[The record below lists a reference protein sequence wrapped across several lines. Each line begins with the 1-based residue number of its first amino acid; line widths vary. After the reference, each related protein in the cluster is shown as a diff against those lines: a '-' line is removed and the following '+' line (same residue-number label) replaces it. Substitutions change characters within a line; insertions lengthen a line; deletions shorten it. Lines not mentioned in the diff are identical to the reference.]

1 MSLSRH
7 FDYLVKYGLVGQSLL
22 RVQRLQGERGAR
34 RAARRPT
41 DGVQPPL
48 RSRFRM
54 KELLSR
60 QYLEGN
66 YVNGVKKVAWVAS
79 GGPVEVL
86 QALGFFVYYPDN
98 HSALCGARKMGV
110 DLSAAAE
117 QAGYSADI
125 CSYPRTEIG
134 AFLSGRSPVGKI
146 PKPDLIVCSNNICQ
160 TVMQWYQ
167 VMAAYHEAPFV
178 NIDTPFLYDEPREHE
193 VAYVQRQ
200 IEELIPVAE
209 RIAGRTLQHRHL
221 REAVRLGKEASDL
234 WLEILER
241 AKHRPSP
248 LTAFDAFINMG
259 PIVALRGMPSTVA
272 FYRDMLAEV
281 DQRIADGVGAVA
293 NERARVLWDNLP
305 IWYRVSWLWRLLGER
320 GVNVVL
326 SNYTYG
332 WAELAPV
339 MDPARPLESMA
350 RVYLLPYLNRS
361 LRHKLASMQRMVCD
375 FDLQGVI
382 LHSDRSCKPYSI
394 GQIDQRERMVKE
406 LGVPALLLEADHND
420 ARAFSEE
427 QARARLEAFAE
438 TMESGR

>member
-1 MSLSRH
+1 MNLGNR
-7 FDYLVKYGLVGQSLL
+7 FDHTVRYGLVGRSVL
-22 RVQRLQGERGAR
+22 RAQRLRAEYAARGA
-34 RAARRPT
+34 ASPT
-41 DGVQPPL
+41 GRVLPPL
-48 RSRFRM
+48 RSGLRM
-54 KELLSR
+54 KELLSL

-86 QALGFFVYYPDN
+86 RALGYFVYYPDN

-110 DLSAAAE
+110 DLAIEAE
-117 QAGYSADI
+117 KAGYSPDI

-134 AFLSGRSPVGKI
+134 AFLSGRSPVGRI

-167 VMAAYHEAPFV
+167 VMAAYHHAPFV
-178 NIDTPFLYDEPREHE
+178 NIDTPFLYEEPREHDID
-193 VAYVQRQ
+193 YVKRQ

-209 RIAGRTLQHRHL
+209 RVAGRTLKWRDL
-221 REAVRLGKEASDL
+221 SENVRLGKEASDL
-234 WLEILER
+234 WLQVLDR

-248 LTAFDAFINMG
+248 ITAFDAFINMG
-259 PIVALRGMPSTVA
+259 PIVALRGIPSTVD
-272 FYRDMLAEV
+272 FYRGMLAEV
-281 DQRIADGVGAVA
+281 DARIAAGQGAVA
-293 NERARVLWDNLP
+293 GEKARLLWDNLP
-305 IWYRVSWLWRLLGER
+305 IWYRLRWLWRTLGER
-320 GVNVVL
+320 GVNVSL

-332 WAELAPV
+332 WAELSPF
-339 MDPARPLESMA
+339 MDPGKPIESMA
-350 RVYLLPYLNRS
+350 RVYLLPFLNRS
-361 LRHKLASMQRMVCD
+361 LHHKLASMKRMVRD

-427 QARARLEAFAE
+427 QATARLDAFVETLEA
-438 TMESGR
+438 GR

>member
-1 MSLSRH
+1 MSLGNR
-7 FDYLVKYGLVGQSLL
+7 FDHALRYGLLGRSYL
-22 RVQRLQGERGAR
+22 RLERLRAERSAR
-34 RAARRPT
+34 RAAGPT
-41 DGVQPPL
+41 DRVRPPL
-48 RSRFRM
+48 RAGLRM

-86 QALGFFVYYPDN
+86 RALGYFVYYPDN

-110 DLSAAAE
+110 ELAMEAE
-117 QAGYSADI
+117 KAGYSSDI

-146 PKPDLIVCSNNICQ
+146 PKPDLIVCANNICQ

-167 VMAAYHEAPFV
+167 VMAEYHDAPFV
-178 NIDTPFLYDEPREHE
+178 NIDTPFLYEEPREHE
-193 VAYVQRQ
+193 IAYVKRQ
-200 IEELIPVAE
+200 LEELIPVAE
-209 RIAGRTLQHRHL
+209 RIAGRTLRYRDLQ
-221 REAVRLGKEASDL
+221 ETVRRAKEASDL
-234 WLEILER
+234 WLQILER

-248 LTAFDAFINMG
+248 ITAFDAFINMG
-259 PIVALRGMPSTVA
+259 PIVALRGLPETVD
-272 FYRDMLAEV
+272 FYREMLAEV
-281 DQRIADGVGAVA
+281 DQRIADGVGAVVD
-293 NERARVLWDNLP
+293 ERVRVLWDNLP
-305 IWYRVSWLWRLLGER
+305 IWYRLRWLWRLLGER

-326 SNYTYG
+326 SNYTWG

-339 MDPARPLESMA
+339 MDPEQPLESMA
-350 RVYLLPYLNRS
+350 RVYILPFLNRS
-361 LRHKLASMQRMVCD
+361 LRHKLQSMKNMVRD

-427 QARARLEAFAE
+427 QARARLEAFVEMLEA
-438 TMESGR
+438 

>member
-1 MSLSRH
+1 MSLSGYV
-7 FDYLVKYGLVGQSLL
+7 DYAVKYGLVGRSLL
-22 RVQRLQGERGAR
+22 RIERLQSERRAR
-34 RAARRPT
+34 RTHQGA
-41 DGVQPPL
+41 DGVLPPL
-48 RSRFRM
+48 RARFRM

-66 YVNGVKKVAWVAS
+66 YVNGVRKVAWVAT
-79 GGPVEVL
+79 GAPVEVL
-86 QALGFFVYYPDN
+86 QALDYFVYYPDN
-98 HSALCGARKMGV
+98 HSAMCGARKMGV
-110 DLSAAAE
+110 ELAAVAE
-117 QAGYSADI
+117 QAGYSSDI

-134 AFLSGRSPVGKI
+134 AFLSGRSAVGKI

-160 TVMQWYQ
+160 TVAQWYQ
-167 VMAAYHEAPFV
+167 VMAAYHGAPFV
-178 NIDTPFLYDEPREHE
+178 NIDTPFLYDEPREHD
-193 VAYVQRQ
+193 VAYVKRQ

-209 RIAGRTLQHRHL
+209 RIAGKRLDYRRL
-221 REAVRLGKEASDL
+221 REAIRLGKEASDL
-234 WLEILER
+234 WLQILER
-241 AKHRPSP
+241 ARHRPSP
-248 LTAFDAFINMG
+248 LTAFDAFVNMG

-272 FYRDMLAEV
+272 FYRDMLTEV
-281 DQRIADGVGAVA
+281 DARIAAGAGAVA
-293 NERARVLWDNLP
+293 PERMRVLWDNLP
-305 IWYRVSWLWRLLGER
+305 IWYRLNWLWRLLGKH

-339 MDPARPLESMA
+339 MDAERPLDSMA

-361 LRHKLASMQRMVCD
+361 LRHKLEAMKRMVRD

-420 ARAFSEE
+420 ARVFSEQ
-427 QARARLEAFAE
+427 QAQARLEAFIE
-438 TMESGR
+438 TMESVR